1 VRNNCYHTRA
11 TTGYL
16 KQCKYSIRLRFR
28 SSSLIPAY
36 RKCVREEAARNCQL
50 RLWIYK
56 GPTGWVQTNVAIWS
70 CRFSE
75 PPVCTSVCQSRR
87 CVPSISFLVR
97 AGARRRCSVPM
108 KLLTAFGGRLH
119 LIGIPGN
126 SRRRECS
133 ILRAA
138 VYDLDK
144 LAFAGFRR
152 EKRTAGWPLIV
163 TTSQFRLVS
172 TTHIYKFI
180 IRTSGRKLLLHVRRE
195 IYVGRIR

>member
-1 VRNNCYHTRA
+1 M
-11 TTGYL
+11 
-16 KQCKYSIRLRFR
+16 
-28 SSSLIPAY
+28 
-36 RKCVREEAARNCQL
+36 
-50 RLWIYK
+50 
-56 GPTGWVQTNVAIWS
+56 
-70 CRFSE
+70 
-75 PPVCTSVCQSRR
+75 CQSRR
-87 CVPSISFLVR
+87 CIPSISFFGR
-97 AGARRRCSVPM
+97 AGACCCSVPM
-108 KLLTAFGGRLH
+108 KLLTAFGGLH

-126 SRRRECS
+126 SRWRECS

-152 EKRTAGWPLIV
+152 EKRTGGWPLIV

-195 IYVGRIR
+195 IYYIGSASVSPESKSPVKSLKIRKLITKLWKSCWRRDEVVRRDGLNYST